1 MHNYVQLKTVLRR
14 AVTCRH
20 ANNFNRHHR
29 LPRQFLNL
37 NLHNSNKQPSTSR
50 RRAFRARLTMF
61 SFNSILRLT
70 RANSVLRLIT
80 NLTLLPFLINI
91 LVPTNHTLTIIRR
104 RFKLPNRRAFENGII
119 ITTISINMLNII
131 NRIHLI

>member
-1 MHNYVQLKTVLRR
+1 
-14 AVTCRH
+14 
-20 ANNFNRHHR
+20 
-29 LPRQFLNL
+29 
-37 NLHNSNKQPSTSR
+37 
-50 RRAFRARLTMF
+50 MF

-104 RFKLPNRRAFENGII
+104 RFKLLNRRAFENGII